1 MISAGRLITN
11 TPFPVVGGIKFYQPT
26 VGQVLDMG
34 EEMYWGML
42 KMWDLDRK
50 DMIGEETEATRDLD
64 DFGVWKLC
72 LFSSEVFRQ
81 RLINSVDCFLHTK
94 IEFLPLSN
102 TIVIG
107 ENISSTLLDETFYLT
122 MRDISRSIT
131 ALGAESKE
139 EQYKETD
146 NMSDR
151 EREIMAKMRKSAE
164 MLDRIKNGDKKVEDR
179 LVKQIVS
186 LVAIGQY
193 TFEEVFNF
201 TIVQMVYL
209 LRKYVDIQQYE
220 LYTALSPYMD
230 SKKTQPV
237 KHWLET

>member
-1 MISAGRLITN
+1 
-11 TPFPVVGGIKFYQPT
+11 
-26 VGQVLDMG
+26 
-34 EEMYWGML
+34 
-42 KMWDLDRK
+42 
-50 DMIGEETEATRDLD
+50 
-64 DFGVWKLC
+64 
-72 LFSSEVFRQ
+72 
-81 RLINSVDCFLHTK
+81 
-94 IEFLPLSN
+94 
-102 TIVIG
+102 
-107 ENISSTLLDETFYLT
+107 

-131 ALGAESKE
+131 ALGAESKD

-186 LVAIGQY
+186 LVAIGHY